1 MVQEKQH
8 IDELLRICDAE
19 PIHQLGY
26 IQRHGYLIA
35 CSIEDLAVNY
45 YSENFQIAAG
55 GYLYKKTVWE
65 MLADANILIT
75 EDQQQVLIHF
85 ASNENEIQLFP
96 LEVIFD
102 NEHTYFL
109 LAHKFNGQLIMELE
123 PSDNFSSAQ
132 LQQKIGEGVSE
143 VLQATFI
150 QQKLDNSVKY
160 IRKITGYDRV
170 MVYRFA
176 ADGHGEVV
184 AEETERNIQ
193 SYMGLHFPAAD
204 IPRQARELYKKNMV
218 RLIADVHADN
228 LKILSYN
235 RNSPLD
241 LTQAQTR
248 AVSPVHIEY
257 LKNMGV
263 ASSFSI
269 SLIVNNELWGLIAC
283 HNTTTKFIDYKAREA
298 SKWLGR
304 ILSSS
309 LEHKLN
315 EQVNDRKKTKEL
327 EISTLFQAMQE
338 SESVKE
344 GIRKHLPLLLDV
356 ADASGV
362 AVFIE
367 NELML
372 HGHTP
377 AEEEIKTIAEF
388 IMGQGE
394 DDIFVTKKLSN
405 FLPEAE
411 QYAAVASGVLYIN
424 LSEEFGEYIMW
435 FKPEIVQSVNW
446 AGDPE
451 KLQYSAEDGIIKISP
466 RKSFTTWT
474 NEVKSIA
481 KEWERT
487 ETDMA
492 VLIKAYFIRATSQ
505 KAYQLMRIN
514 EHLKRS
520 YSELDTFSY
529 TISHDLK
536 TPLMLIKNY
545 AQLLQES
552 EIEQANRGIVEKI
565 ITGADRMNT
574 LIHSILEYSRA
585 GRFLVSKTKVEMKEL
600 LEEISTQLKEAYKQA
615 NPEIIIGDTPAV
627 SGESTMLWQLFQNL
641 LSNAVKY
648 SSQVARPVISVGGTK
663 QKHNVLYK
671 VTDNG
676 IGIDD
681 SYARQAFE
689 LFRRSSNAKD
699 FEGTGV
705 GLSIAKRIVDKF
717 GGKIWYESQT
727 GRGTTFFI
735 EFPDT
740 ENQ

>member
-1 MVQEKQH
+1 MAQEKQN
-8 IDELLRICDAE
+8 IEELLRICDAE

-35 CSIEDLAVNY
+35 CSFEDLAVNY
-45 YSENFQIAAG
+45 YSENFQTVAG

-65 MLADANILIT
+65 MLADAKILIT
-75 EDQQQVLIHF
+75 DDQQQVLIHF

-96 LEVIFD
+96 LEVMLN
-102 NEHTYFL
+102 NEHPYFL

-123 PSDNFSSAQ
+123 PSDNFSNAQ

-160 IRKITGYDRV
+160 IKKITGYDRI

-176 ADGHGEVV
+176 PDGHGEVV
-184 AEETERNIQ
+184 AEETERNVQ

-218 RLIADVHADN
+218 RLIADVHAGN

-257 LKNMGV
+257 LKNMNV

-283 HNTTTKFIDYKAREA
+283 HNITTKFIDFKAREA

-315 EQVNDRKKTKEL
+315 EQMNDRKKTKEL
-327 EISTLFQAMQE
+327 EISMLFQAMQE
-338 SESVKE
+338 SESIKE
-344 GIRKHLPLLLDV
+344 GIRKHLSLLLDV

-367 NELML
+367 NELLL

-377 AEEEIKTIAEF
+377 AEEEIKTITEF
-388 IMGQGE
+388 IATQLE
-394 DDIFVTKKLSN
+394 DDIYVTKKLSN
-405 FLPEAE
+405 FLPGAE
-411 QYAAVASGVLYIN
+411 NYAAVASGVLYIE
-424 LSEEFGEYIMW
+424 LSKEFGEYIIW
-435 FKPEIVQSVNW
+435 FKPEIAQSVTW
-446 AGDPE
+446 AGNPE
-451 KLQYSAEDGIIKISP
+451 KMDYTTEQGVTKISP
-466 RKSFTTWT
+466 RKSFVTWT

-481 KEWERT
+481 KDWERT

-514 EHLKRS
+514 EHLKSS

-552 EIEQANRGIVEKI
+552 ETEQANRGIVEKI
-565 ITGADRMNT
+565 IAGADRMNT

-585 GRFLVSKTKVEMKEL
+585 GRFLVQKTKVEMKEL
-600 LEEISTQLKEAYKQA
+600 LEEISIQLKEAYKQT

-648 SSQVARPVISVGGTK
+648 SSQAARPVITVEGTK
-663 QKHNVLYK
+663 QKSSVLYK

-717 GGKIWYESQT
+717 GGKIWYESEP

-735 EFPDT
+735 ELPDT
-740 ENQ
+740 EN